1 MFHVE
6 NLHDVYAAYGSWESC
21 QELGCGNVDFRLWG
35 HSTLS
40 SDETFK
46 ATAQC
51 EIWDSTMFIQ
61 HILLFI

>member
-21 QELGCGNVDFRLWG
+21 QELGCGNVD
-35 HSTLS
+35 TLS

-51 EIWDSTMFIQ
+51 EIWDLTIFIQ
-61 HILLFI
+61 HILLFL